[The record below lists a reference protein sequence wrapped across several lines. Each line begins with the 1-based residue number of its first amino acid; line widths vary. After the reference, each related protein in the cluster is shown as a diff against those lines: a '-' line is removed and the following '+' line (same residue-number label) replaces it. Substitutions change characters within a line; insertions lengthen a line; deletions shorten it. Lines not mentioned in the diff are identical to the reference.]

1 VELCRR
7 SLDCEWSG
15 VYWRVSRGQPF
26 IYGTSEGWISEKKG
40 IYHPLPSHEMIQ
52 IQTGS
57 EAYLAPV
64 VIPFEMDGL

>member
-1 VELCRR
+1 MLTG
-7 SLDCEWSG
+7 DFSG
-15 VYWRVSRGQPF
+15 VSPF
-26 IYGTSEGWISEKKG
+26 IYASRNAGYLKKKKGG

>member
-1 VELCRR
+1 MLTGEF
-7 SLDCEWSG
+7 SG
-15 VYWRVSRGQPF
+15 VSPF
-26 IYGTSEGWISEKKG
+26 IYASWNAGSLKKKRKEF
-40 IYHPLPSHEMIQ
+40 ITHYPHEMIQ

>member
-1 VELCRR
+1 MLTGEF
-7 SLDCEWSG
+7 SG
-15 VYWRVSRGQPF
+15 VSPF
-26 IYGTSEGWISEKKG
+26 IYASWNAGSLNKKG
-40 IYHPLPSHEMIQ
+40 VYHPLPSHEMIQ